1 VLKPLLA
8 IALLLAGMPAFAAD
22 TPLTATRY
30 AQELG
35 VGMDVDWARTERGIR
50 EFDPLIVRDFYAEGI
65 RHVRIRV
72 ADPLTE
78 ARLIHLRKLVEA
90 CEKYGVIPI
99 ISYQAI
105 PLRLSRSQ
113 KTKPNWSP
121 GGQRWRTTLAP
132 NIQCWVST

>member
-8 IALLLAGMPAFAAD
+8 IALLLAGMSAFAAD

-35 VGMDVDWARTERGIR
+35 VGMDVDWRERTERGIR

-99 ISYQAI
+99 ILTRRI
-105 PLRLSRSQ
+105 PLRRSRSQ
-113 KTKPNWSP
+113 KRSAA
-121 GGQRWRTTLAP
+121 GGVVVNGGKLLWQRTSDAR
-132 NIQCWVST
+132 V